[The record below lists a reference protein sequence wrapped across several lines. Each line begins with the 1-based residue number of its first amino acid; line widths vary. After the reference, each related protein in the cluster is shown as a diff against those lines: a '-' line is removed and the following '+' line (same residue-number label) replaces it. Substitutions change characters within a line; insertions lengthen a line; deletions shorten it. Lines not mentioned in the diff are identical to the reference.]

1 VASSGHNPLDEV
13 LCGWSRGGQ
22 LDRVELRALHGYMD
36 LQRIAALTRALRA
49 LPDERI
55 AGLRALMLPVTPTS
69 RDDATRLLERLP
81 HLETLV
87 LTGASMPHPI
97 SAPSLRSLRSERSD
111 AWFLR
116 SDLPALTRLEGP
128 RMTRAELVAL
138 AASPLMQRL
147 TTLDLRGSFADL
159 DALRALCDAQPD
171 QLLKLRLNSD
181 AKQGPTRGLFEAAL
195 AQSLWTPDRLEI
207 EAA

>member
-1 VASSGHNPLDEV
+1 
-13 LCGWSRGGQ
+13 
-22 LDRVELRALHGYMD
+22 
-36 LQRIAALTRALRA
+36 
-49 LPDERI
+49 
-55 AGLRALMLPVTPTS
+55 
-69 RDDATRLLERLP
+69 
-81 HLETLV
+81 
-87 LTGASMPHPI
+87 
-97 SAPSLRSLRSERSD
+97 
-111 AWFLR
+111 
-116 SDLPALTRLEGP
+116 
-128 RMTRAELVAL
+128 MTRAELVAL